1 MKLSYILFLAIKN
14 LLNRKMRTIL
24 TAAGVA
30 ISVGFIIFLISF
42 TSGLQRITI
51 NQVADIETLKTLDVT
66 IAKSKILKLDDETI
80 ERFKD
85 FSRVD
90 SVKPEIVSATRIIY
104 DKSEVDGI
112 VYGKNVD
119 NILLED
125 VKLLYGKNYNE
136 KSNEAIINLA
146 YLDQL
151 TNVSSP
157 EEMIG
162 NTIQLDIIIGSGLV
176 VADNQSNFFTIDVK
190 VVGIIDDETAPYI
203 YIPIRI
209 FKENNINNYSSAKVI
224 VKNDSDVDTVK
235 VQIENLGYKVSSIKE
250 TIDQIKEFF
259 SLFQMIIIF
268 LGSIAVII
276 ASLGVF
282 NTMTV
287 ALLEKT
293 REVGFMKA
301 LGTTRKTIY
310 SLFITEATIIG
321 LLGTISGVIIGITV
335 GKAINLYI
343 YKLAQT
349 TNNAAEQLFYLPLN
363 ILPLVMIIAI
373 SISILTGFYPASRAA
388 KIRPLDALRY
398 E

>member
-24 TAAGVA
+24 TATGVA

-42 TSGLQRITI
+42 TAGLQRITI

-80 ERFKD
+80 ERFKG

-90 SVKPEIVSATRIIY
+90 NVKPEIVSATRIIY

-125 VKLLYGKNYNE
+125 VKLLYGENYNE
-136 KSNEAIINLA
+136 KSNEAIVNLA
-146 YLDQL
+146 YLEQL
-151 TNVSSP
+151 TSLSDP

-162 NTIQLDIIIGSGLV
+162 KTIQLDIVIGSSLLEPN
-176 VADNQSNFFTIDVK
+176 NQTNFFTVDVK

-203 YIPIRI
+203 YIPLRI
-209 FKENNINNYSSAKVI
+209 FKEHNINNYSSAKVI

-310 SLFITEATIIG
+310 SLFIAESTVIG
-321 LLGTISGVIIGITV
+321 LLGTISGVIIGIMV

-343 YKLAQT
+343 YKLAET

>member
-1 MKLSYILFLAIKN
+1 MKISYILYLAIKN

-24 TAAGVA
+24 TATGVA

-42 TSGLQRITI
+42 TAGLQRITI
-51 NQVADIETLKTLDVT
+51 NQVADIETLKTLDVS
-66 IAKSKILKLDDETI
+66 IAKSKLLKLDDETI
-80 ERFKD
+80 ERFEG

-90 SVKPEIVSATRIIY
+90 SVRPEIVSATRIIY

-125 VKLLYGKNYNE
+125 VKLLYGENYNE
-136 KSNEAIINLA
+136 KSDEAIVNLA

-151 TNVSSP
+151 TNLSAP

-162 NTIQLDIIIGSGLV
+162 ETIQLNIIIGSGLSV
-176 VADNQSNFFTIDVK
+176 TNNQSNFFTVDVK

-203 YIPIRI
+203 YIPLRI
-209 FKENNINNYSSAKVI
+209 FKEHNINNYSSAKVI
-224 VKNDSDVDTVK
+224 VKNDSDVDVVK

-259 SLFQMIIIF
+259 NLFQMIIIF

-293 REVGFMKA
+293 KEVGFMKA
-301 LGTTRKTIY
+301 LGTTKKTIY
-310 SLFITEATIIG
+310 SLFIMESSIIG
-321 LLGTISGVIIGITV
+321 LLGTISGVILGIMV

-343 YKLAQT
+343 YNLAQT
-349 TNNAAEQLFYLPLN
+349 TNNAAEALFYLPLD

-373 SISILTGFYPASRAA
+373 TISILTGFYPASRAA

>member
-1 MKLSYILFLAIKN
+1 MRLSYILFLAIKN

-24 TAAGVA
+24 TATGVA

-42 TSGLQRITI
+42 TAGLQRITI

-80 ERFKD
+80 ERFKG

-90 SVKPEIVSATRIIY
+90 NVKPEIVSATRIIY
-104 DKSEVDGI
+104 DTSEVDGI
-112 VYGKNVD
+112 VYGKNID
-119 NILLED
+119 NITLED

-136 KSNEAIINLA
+136 KSNEAIVNLA
-146 YLDQL
+146 YLEQL
-151 TNVSSP
+151 TSLSDP

-162 NTIQLDIIIGSGLV
+162 KTIQLDIVIGSSLLEPN
-176 VADNQSNFFTIDVK
+176 NQTNFFTVDVK

-203 YIPIRI
+203 YIPLRI
-209 FKENNINNYSSAKVI
+209 FKEHNINNYSSAKVI

-310 SLFITEATIIG
+310 SLFITESTVIG
-321 LLGTISGVIIGITV
+321 LLGTISGVIIGIMV

-343 YKLAQT
+343 YKLAET

-373 SISILTGFYPASRAA
+373 TISILTGFYPASRAA